1 MVVEDITRVKDYLTK
16 TKLSTLDFVIN
27 PYVGCP
33 MKCLYCYAAYMVS
46 FSKHEEDWGDFK
58 NIPTKELTFLK
69 SKIKRL

>member
-33 MKCLYCYAAYMVS
+33 MKCLYCYAAYLV
-46 FSKHEEDWGDFK
+46 EY
-58 NIPTKELTFLK
+58 
-69 SKIKRL
+69 